1 MKSIKMK
8 LNQCLVYGM
17 ALQTVE
23 TVWLSAAMSI
33 HVKEP
38 KLIYFNITPLKVFAG
53 AKFSIFTKL
62 ACSVLMRIPLVS
74 LAKIDCCEYQSH
86 GIEQEL
92 N

>member
-1 MKSIKMK
+1 MKSIILK
-8 LNQCLVYGM
+8 LNQCLLYGM
-17 ALQTVE
+17 ALQPVE

-62 ACSVLMRIPLVS
+62 PCPFLMRIP
-74 LAKIDCCEYQSH
+74 
-86 GIEQEL
+86 
-92 N
+92 